1 MLGGSYRLTP
11 LAPPARSVD
20 SATMRVAFGSDH
32 AGFSLKEIL
41 KAELVGRGHDVF
53 DLGTSGAEM
62 SVDYPDFGAAVG
74 RAVAAGDVD
83 LGVCTCGSG
92 NGIAMAANKIP
103 GVRAAVVHDVTTASL
118 ARQHNHANVVCL
130 GSRVVG
136 ATVAVDTLI
145 AFLSA
150 AEEGGRHSDRIAK
163 LARLDRE
170 LVHNSEGTP

>member
-1 MLGGSYRLTP
+1 
-11 LAPPARSVD
+11 
-20 SATMRVAFGSDH
+20 MRVAFGSDH
-32 AGFSLKEIL
+32 AGFCLKEIL
-41 KAELVGRGHDVF
+41 KAELVGRGHDVV
-53 DLGTSGAEM
+53 DVGTSGAEL

-74 RAVAAGDVD
+74 RAVAAGEVDV
-83 LGVCTCGSG
+83 GVCTCGSG

-118 ARQHNHANVVCL
+118 ARRHNHANVVCL

-136 ATVAVDTLI
+136 AHVAVDALV

-150 AEEGGRHSDRIAK
+150 DEEGGRHSDRIAK

>member
-1 MLGGSYRLTP
+1 
-11 LAPPARSVD
+11 
-20 SATMRVAFGSDH
+20 MRVAFGSDH
-32 AGFSLKEIL
+32 AGFPLKEIL
-41 KAELVGRGHDVF
+41 KAELVGRGYEVF
-53 DLGTSGAEM
+53 DLGASGAEM

-74 RAVAAGDVD
+74 RAVAAGDVE
-83 LGVCTCGSG
+83 LGVCVCGSG

-118 ARQHNHANVVCL
+118 ARQHNHANVICL

-136 ATVAVDTLI
+136 ATVAVEALI

-150 AEEGGRHSDRIAK
+150 VPEGGRHSDRIAK

>member
-1 MLGGSYRLTP
+1 
-11 LAPPARSVD
+11 
-20 SATMRVAFGSDH
+20 MRVAFGSDH
-32 AGFSLKEIL
+32 AGFTLKEIL
-41 KAELVGRGHDVF
+41 KGELALRGHEVS
-53 DLGTSGAEM
+53 DLGTADADVR
-62 SVDYPDFGAAVG
+62 VDYPDFGAAVG
-74 RAVAAGDVD
+74 RAVAAGAADV
-83 LGVCTCGSG
+83 GICTCGSG

-118 ARQHNHANVVCL
+118 ARRHNHANVVCL

-136 ATVAVDTLI
+136 AHVAVDALI

-150 AEEGGRHSDRIAK
+150 DEEGGRHSDRIAK